1 MLRDGASLG
10 VRPLGAADRDAY
22 AASFAR
28 LSDES
33 RRRRFLGPKPKL
45 SARELTYLT
54 EVDQR
59 THVALVARDD
69 RGRIVAEARYA
80 GGTEPERTADIAITV
95 DDAWQGR
102 GIGTRLAALL
112 VRAARENGMAA
123 LTALTLHDNDAAVAL
138 LRRLGFRFAGRDGE
152 ALEFELRL
160 A

>member
-10 VRPLGAADRDAY
+10 VRPLGPADRDAY

-28 LSDES
+28 LSEES

-54 EVDQR
+54 EVDQVS
-59 THVALVARDD
+59 HVALVARDG

-80 GGTEPERTADIAITV
+80 GGSPEQRIADLAITV

-102 GIGTRLAALL
+102 GVGTRLAALL

-123 LTALTLHDNDAAVAL
+123 PHRAHAARQHRGDGAPPRPRLPLRSAATATQSSTSS
-138 LRRLGFRFAGRDGE
+138 
-152 ALEFELRL
+152 L